1 MSTGDYSEAPSKAE
15 QEGLHNFGGGFQDPT
30 QPLAL
35 PVTATESA
43 RPPVASDS
51 VEGLTIAEAASA
63 FGLSVST
70 VRRLLKA
77 GKLIGA
83 AKVPSPKGLE
93 YRLPPSAFES
103 LGYQAKASQS
113 GAVLTAAR
121 ASLEAEQ
128 LATKVKELEAILQLE
143 KLKRELA
150 EERERLK
157 DQQIEDLRNFSESLR
172 TALEKLPAALEAPK
186 RRGLFRKK

>member
-1 MSTGDYSEAPSKAE
+1 MSTTDYSQGS
-15 QEGLHNFGGGFQDPT
+15 ND
-30 QPLAL
+30 QPKPLEL
-35 PVTATESA
+35 PATATESA
-43 RPPVASDS
+43 RPPVAGDS

-70 VRRLLKA
+70 IRRLLKS
-77 GKLIGA
+77 GKILGA
-83 AKVPSPKGLE
+83 AKVPTPKGLE
-93 YRLPPSAFES
+93 YRIPPSAFES
-103 LGYQAKASQS
+103 LGYQAKATQS

-128 LATKVKELEAILQLE
+128 LASEVRELKATLEME

-157 DQQIEDLRNFSESLR
+157 DQQIEDLRSFSDSLR